1 MRKSKRKVPVC
12 LRFLPGSFRV
22 SAKTGRV
29 SRTKDSL
36 AKRTNANSPCLASDQ
51 MGRANEDP
59 EDALL
64 ATREL
69 ANMELAV
76 KGWSVFVLKPADWG
90 DGARAPNCPF
100 A

>member
-1 MRKSKRKVPVC
+1 
-12 LRFLPGSFRV
+12 
-22 SAKTGRV
+22 
-29 SRTKDSL
+29 
-36 AKRTNANSPCLASDQ
+36 

-59 EDALL
+59 DDALL

-76 KGWSVFVLKPADWG
+76 KGRSVFVLKPADWG